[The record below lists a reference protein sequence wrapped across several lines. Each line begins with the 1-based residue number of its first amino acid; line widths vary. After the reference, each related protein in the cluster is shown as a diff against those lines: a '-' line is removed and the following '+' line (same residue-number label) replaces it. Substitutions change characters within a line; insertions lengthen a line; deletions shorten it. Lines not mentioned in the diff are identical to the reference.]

1 MELRVTSGLIENLV
15 AQAADAHPNE
25 CCGILLGGDGR
36 ITGLTPAR
44 NVHPTPHT
52 HFEIDPQALI
62 DVHRAV
68 RAGGPPVIGYY
79 HSHPNGR
86 GGPSPTDQAMAL
98 GDGGIW
104 AIIAENAV
112 SFWEDA
118 PDRFRALSHRVV
130 DG

>member
-1 MELRVTSGLIENLV
+1 MELRVTSGLVENLV
-15 AQAADAHPNE
+15 AQAAHAWPEE
-25 CCGILLGGDGR
+25 CCGILLGQGGN
-36 ITGLTPAR
+36 ITACIPAR
-44 NVHPTPHT
+44 NVHPTPRT

-62 DVHRAV
+62 DAHRAA
-68 RAGGPPVIGYY
+68 RAGGALVVGYY

-86 GGPSPTDQAMAL
+86 AEPSPTDRAMAS
-98 GDGGIW
+98 GEGKVW
-104 AIIAENAV
+104 AIIAGNAV

>member
-15 AQAADAHPNE
+15 AQAANALPHE
-25 CCGILLGGDGR
+25 CCGILLGRGWN
-36 ITGLTPAR
+36 IIALLPAR
-44 NVHPTPHT
+44 NIHATPPT
-52 HFEIDPQALI
+52 HFERDPQALI
-62 DVHRAV
+62 DAHRAA
-68 RAGGPPVIGYY
+68 RQGGAQVAGYY

-86 GGPSPTDQAMAL
+86 TGPSPTDRAMAS
-98 GDGGIW
+98 GDGRIW
-104 AIIAENAV
+104 AIIAGNAV